1 MATNQV
7 CVLTEVK
14 SRSCRRQIFVSYVVN
29 GYQSARTLSSP
40 RGWFHL
46 SIDLYWK
53 GFGSHVVM
61 TSIFAREQAP
71 RWRRG
76 QRFGLSA
83 AGAKA
88 ETQYQTA
95 LKSSHDQGGRE
106 ALDQALAAWAAV
118 FGVRPPDGVYLSE
131 LRIAVQTLP
140 ELVDC
145 LEICGTTRSEVKDGL
160 DRLIS
165 AKLAEPVS

>member
-1 MATNQV
+1 MP
-7 CVLTEVK
+7 LTD
-14 SRSCRRQIFVSYVVN
+14 SRVICSERLAIGSDAELAAWVVPL
-29 GYQSARTLSSP
+29 QHRPL
-40 RGWFHL
+40 L
-46 SIDLYWK
+46 E

-61 TSIFAREQAP
+61 TSIFTREQAP

-83 AGAKA
+83 AGAEA
-88 ETQYQTA
+88 EAQYQTA
-95 LKSSHDQGGRE
+95 LKSSHDQGGRQ
-106 ALDQALAAWAAV
+106 ALDQALVAWAAV
-118 FGVRPPDGVYLSE
+118 FGVRPRDGVYLSE